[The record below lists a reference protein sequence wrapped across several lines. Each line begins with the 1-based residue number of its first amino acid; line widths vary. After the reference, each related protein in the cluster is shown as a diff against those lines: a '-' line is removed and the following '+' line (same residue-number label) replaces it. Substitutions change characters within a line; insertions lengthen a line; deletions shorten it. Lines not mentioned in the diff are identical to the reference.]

1 MKRIVLDASA
11 VMTLFESRPGVEIIE
26 ETIKLAMSAQNELL
40 MSVVN
45 WGEVYY
51 SSWRTNGRDA
61 AARVIAEIAQLPI
74 HLVDVNLQQ
83 ARVAAEFTALRKI
96 PYADAFVA
104 ALAKEYQAS
113 ILTADKDFSR
123 IRDEVDI
130 IWTL

>member
-1 MKRIVLDASA
+1 VKRIVLDASA
-11 VMTLFESRPGVEIIE
+11 VITLFESRPGVEVIE

-45 WGEVYY
+45 WGDVYY

-74 HLVDVNLQQ
+74 HLVDVNLRQ
-83 ARVAAEFTALRKI
+83 AKVAAEFAALRKL

-123 IRDEVDI
+123 IKDEMDI
-130 IWTL
+130 IWTV